1 MTLIHLRS
9 ETTSFV
15 ATTDGDA
22 LPVVLHWGPRLP
34 DGLSEA
40 ELVAATTPVVPH
52 SHPDVPLVRRLLPMP
67 VDGWRMRPAL
77 IGSAPDGTRFAPR
90 FTAASVTAD
99 ESSLVVDA
107 VDEQTELQ
115 IEVTYRLHPDGL
127 LEMAADV
134 RNLGAGDFRI
144 DACELSV
151 PLPMDAIEVLDLS
164 GRWCRERSPQRLTVP
179 MGAWMRE
186 GRTGRTEH
194 SGPLA
199 LCVGD
204 PGFGF
209 RHGRVWAVHHAWSG
223 DSRVYAERNPE
234 GKAQLGAGELI
245 GPSEVVLG
253 EGEVYR
259 APTVFAAYSD
269 RGLDGISA
277 AFHGYVRSRP
287 SHPSTPRP
295 VLLNTWEAVYFD
307 HRLDVLTDL
316 ADKAAAA
323 GMERFVLDD
332 GWFGSRRHDGQGLGD
347 WVVSDEMWPDGLNP
361 IIDHVRSLGM
371 EFGIWV
377 EPEMAN
383 PKSDLLREHPD
394 WMLRVPGR
402 DPVLARRQQV
412 IDLANPECFAHI
424 LERMDALLRDHD
436 IAFVKWDHNRSL
448 VDVAHDGHPAIRAVT
463 LAVYELMD
471 ELRRRHPGVDIETCA
486 SGGGRVDLG
495 ILERTDRLW
504 ASDTIDAMER
514 QHINLWTSL
523 VVPPELIGSHIG
535 GPHSHTT
542 GRHNSFA
549 LRAASAVFW
558 HMGVEWNVATLNDQE
573 LTMLRTAID
582 WHKAHREL
590 LHTGEVVRVDTPTR
604 NAVVHGVVAKDGSEA
619 VFSMAQL
626 DTEVV
631 EVSGCLRLAGLDPET
646 TYAVSPVNLGEIP
659 SCQQM
664 NFPDWFDAPGT
675 QISGAVLMSVGLSMP
690 NLHPEQALLVHLQRV

>member
-1 MTLIHLRS
+1 VTLIHLRS

-15 ATTDGDA
+15 AVTDGDA

-90 FTAASVTAD
+90 FTAASVTSD

-107 VDEQTELQ
+107 MDAETGLQ
-115 IEVTYRLHPDGL
+115 IEATYRLHPDGL
-127 LEMAADV
+127 LEMAAEI

-164 GRWCRERSPQRLTVP
+164 GRWCRERSPQRLTIP

-287 SHPSTPRP
+287 SHPSTPP
-295 VLLNTWEAVYFD
+295 SGAPQHL
-307 HRLDVLTDL
+307 
-316 ADKAAAA
+316 
-323 GMERFVLDD
+323 
-332 GWFGSRRHDGQGLGD
+332 
-347 WVVSDEMWPDGLNP
+347 
-361 IIDHVRSLGM
+361 
-371 EFGIWV
+371 
-377 EPEMAN
+377 
-383 PKSDLLREHPD
+383 
-394 WMLRVPGR
+394 
-402 DPVLARRQQV
+402 
-412 IDLANPECFAHI
+412 
-424 LERMDALLRDHD
+424 
-436 IAFVKWDHNRSL
+436 
-448 VDVAHDGHPAIRAVT
+448 
-463 LAVYELMD
+463 
-471 ELRRRHPGVDIETCA
+471 
-486 SGGGRVDLG
+486 GGGL
-495 ILERTDRLW
+495 
-504 ASDTIDAMER
+504 
-514 QHINLWTSL
+514 
-523 VVPPELIGSHIG
+523 
-535 GPHSHTT
+535 
-542 GRHNSFA
+542 F
-549 LRAASAVFW
+549 
-558 HMGVEWNVATLNDQE
+558 
-573 LTMLRTAID
+573 
-582 WHKAHREL
+582 
-590 LHTGEVVRVDTPTR
+590 
-604 NAVVHGVVAKDGSEA
+604 
-619 VFSMAQL
+619 
-626 DTEVV
+626 
-631 EVSGCLRLAGLDPET
+631 
-646 TYAVSPVNLGEIP
+646 
-659 SCQQM
+659 
-664 NFPDWFDAPGT
+664 
-675 QISGAVLMSVGLSMP
+675 
-690 NLHPEQALLVHLQRV
+690 